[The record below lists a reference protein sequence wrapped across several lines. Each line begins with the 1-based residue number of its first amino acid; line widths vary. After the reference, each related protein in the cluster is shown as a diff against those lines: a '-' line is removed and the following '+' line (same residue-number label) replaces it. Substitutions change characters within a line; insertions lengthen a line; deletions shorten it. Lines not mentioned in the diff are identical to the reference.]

1 MRTRHRKNYSSE
13 KISADFESD
22 SNTSSCS
29 NQFDEPCHR
38 VFPSGISTPN
48 GYLKM
53 PEAVSNILYKSE
65 GLSYLFIREA
75 VSACRE
81 VGGSCEF
88 GAKLIVDMLVQVS
101 YCSDHFSQHLI
112 IEVLKQYNQ
121 VNSGELKNLST
132 LMLEILVSKSFS
144 NEN

>member
-1 MRTRHRKNYSSE
+1 
-13 KISADFESD
+13 
-22 SNTSSCS
+22 
-29 NQFDEPCHR
+29 
-38 VFPSGISTPN
+38 
-48 GYLKM
+48 M
-53 PEAVSNILYKSE
+53 PEAVANVLYKSE

-101 YCSDHFSQHLI
+101 YCSDHFSHHLI
-112 IEVLKQYNQ
+112 VEVLKQYNQ

-132 LMLEILVSKSFS
+132 LMFEILVSKSFS
-144 NEN
+144 NESRASKLQSFILHRKQQMYFYNIL

>member
-1 MRTRHRKNYSSE
+1 MN
-13 KISADFESD
+13 D
-22 SNTSSCS
+22 SNSSSCS
-29 NQFDEPCHR
+29 NQFDEPSHR
-38 VFPSGISTPN
+38 VFPAGNSTLN

-53 PEAVSNILYKSE
+53 PEAVANVLYKSE

-101 YCSDHFSQHLI
+101 YCSDHFSHHLI
-112 IEVLKQYNQ
+112 LEVLKQYNQ

-132 LMLEILVSKSFS
+132 LMLEILVSESY
-144 NEN
+144 